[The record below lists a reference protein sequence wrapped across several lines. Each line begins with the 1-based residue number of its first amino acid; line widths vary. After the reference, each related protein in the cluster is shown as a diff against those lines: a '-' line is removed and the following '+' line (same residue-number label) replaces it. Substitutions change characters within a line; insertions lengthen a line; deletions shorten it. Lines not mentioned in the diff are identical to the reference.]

1 MNPLLIAYT
10 EFRQYETGSEPCHWD
25 VVEDNRSFRARIGR
39 TLITW
44 GELLVTAPPPDPSLV
59 RPAA

>member
-10 EFRQYETGSEPCHWD
+10 EFRQYETGCEPCHWD
-25 VVEDNRSFRARIGR
+25 VIEDNRSFRDRLGR

-44 GELLVTAPPPDPSLV
+44 GEHLVT
-59 RPAA
+59 RPRSDSSQERSAA